1 MNEEELMNEFLG
13 EPSLAQQQSVS
24 SGFDEGLPR
33 TSISNPR
40 TSISNPKTVQK
51 AIPRHLWSS
60 PIYQKRLEEEEDQ
73 KKQINAEIEEF
84 RKKSKVDREER
95 EKVRA
100 KLRETLYHG
109 GKKKKNTKKYKRQ
122 KRNTKN
128 KRKPKGKKKTKKYK
142 KKIK

>member
-1 MNEEELMNEFLG
+1 MNEVLG
-13 EPSLAQQQSVS
+13 EPPLAPRARHGSVS
-24 SGFDEGLPR
+24 SGIDDGFPR

-40 TSISNPKTVQK
+40 TVKK
-51 AIPRHLWSS
+51 AIPRRLGSS

-109 GKKKKNTKKYKRQ
+109 GKRKKILKNTKDKKEIQRINVNP
-122 KRNTKN
+122 KE
-128 KRKPKGKKKTKKYK
+128 KRKQKSTKKR
-142 KKIK
+142 

>member
-1 MNEEELMNEFLG
+1 MNEEEIMNEVLG
-13 EPSLAQQQSVS
+13 EPPLAQQQSVS
-24 SGFDEGLPR
+24 SGFDERFPR

-40 TSISNPKTVQK
+40 TVQK
-51 AIPRHLWSS
+51 AIPRRLGSS
-60 PIYQKRLEEEEDQ
+60 PIYQKWLEEEEDQ

-109 GKKKKNTKKYKRQ
+109 GKRKKNTKKYKRQ

>member
-109 GKKKKNTKKYKRQ
+109 GKRKKILKNTKDKKEIQRINVNP
-122 KRNTKN
+122 KE
-128 KRKPKGKKKTKKYK
+128 KRKQKSTKKR
-142 KKIK
+142 